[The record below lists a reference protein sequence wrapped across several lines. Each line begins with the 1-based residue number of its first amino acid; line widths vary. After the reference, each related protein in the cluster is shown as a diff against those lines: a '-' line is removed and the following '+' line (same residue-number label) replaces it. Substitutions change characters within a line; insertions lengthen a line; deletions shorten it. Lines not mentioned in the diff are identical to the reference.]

1 MAKPDSD
8 DIKLFRD
15 SVGTVKP
22 VNDDRVAPMR
32 RQVAPRPVFRE
43 RDETEVLRDMLS
55 DLFDPAEME
64 TGDELLYIRPG
75 LQQRTV
81 RKLRRGKLSVNAELD
96 LHGMTVPVARTAVAG
111 FLRECQRHHVQCARI
126 IHGKGLGSRHRA
138 PVLKQKVGGWL
149 RQRDEVLAYCS
160 ARHYDGGTGAL
171 YVLLKRK

>member
-1 MAKPDSD
+1 MNKPDPE

-15 SVGTVKP
+15 SVGAVKP
-22 VNDDRVAPMR
+22 VRNDRVAPIR
-32 RQVAPRPVFRE
+32 RKISPRPVFRE

-64 TGDELLYIRPG
+64 TGDELLYIRTG

-81 RKLRRGKLSVNAELD
+81 RKLRRGKLSVEAELD
-96 LHGMTVPVARTAVAG
+96 LHGMTVPVARAAVAG
-111 FLRECQRHHVQCARI
+111 FLRECRRRHVQCARI

-138 PVLKQKVGGWL
+138 PVLKHKVGGWL

-171 YVLLKRK
+171 YVLLKRT